1 MESIAW
7 AAGAFCILYYL
18 ACGIYAGFGASFL
31 GIWPAAGIVFFLCGA
46 VCHLHRKGR
55 YLLEL
60 PHGIRLA
67 FGGLVLAGVL
77 LFLVMEGLIASQMFA
92 RGEQGMDYLL
102 VLGAQVRG
110 DKVSRALEDRL
121 KTAKQYLEENPDTR
135 AILSGGQ
142 GPGENLTEAQAMYD
156 WLTKRGIDG
165 DRLICEDRS
174 TSTWENMVYSKAM
187 VPEDAADITIG
198 MVTNNFHVYRSV
210 MLARCSGFEKACGI
224 AAESHSLM
232 QLHFLVREGIALAK
246 DIVKYKV
253 FGV

>member
-7 AAGAFCILYYL
+7 IAGILCIVYYL

-31 GIWPAAGIVFFLCGA
+31 GIWPAAGIVFLLCG
-46 VCHLHRKGR
+46 VICRIHRNGR
-55 YLLEL
+55 YLLQL
-60 PHGIRLA
+60 PHWIKLGL
-67 FGGLVLAGVL
+67 GGLILAGVL

-92 RGEQGMDYLL
+92 RGEKNMDYIL

-110 DKVSRALEDRL
+110 DNVSRALADRL
-121 KTAKQYLEENPDTR
+121 KTAKEYLEENPETK

-156 WLTKRGIDG
+156 WLTERGIDG
-165 DRLICEDRS
+165 ERLIPEDRS
-174 TSTWENMVYSKAM
+174 TSTWENMIYSKAM
-187 VPEDAADITIG
+187 IPEDAPDITIG
-198 MVTNNFHVYRSV
+198 IVTNNFHVYRGV
-210 MLARCSGFEKACGI
+210 MLAKCSGFTKACGI

-246 DIVKYKV
+246 DIVKYKI
-253 FGV
+253 